1 MDIRQFASKLSPKGW
16 AMVGGS
22 VAAGIVFLVV
32 VMHFASAPSYTTLET
47 GLDPAQTGKITSA
60 LDAKGIGYQIGN
72 GGTSLEV
79 TSSQVSQARIALA
92 TAGLLGVGSDQ
103 PGFTLLDSS
112 QLGASDFQQQVTYM
126 RALEGQLDQTIEQI
140 QGVDSATVNLVLPNQ
155 QDQLFGDNNQSSSA
169 SVLLDDSGSLSSSSI
184 QGIANLVSS
193 SVQGL
198 STSKVTITDSS
209 GALLWP
215 TSGSSGGTGSG
226 LPAAQ
231 SADEQYDSTMTSR
244 VDAMLAQTLGAGKA
258 QVVVNGNLNTNQ
270 STQQSLV
277 YGKKGVPLT
286 AQTSSETLAGGS
298 GSTAGGTTGTIPA
311 YTGTTGTSG
320 SGNSNYKNTTNNT
333 TYGVDKTITNSTITP
348 GAVNNQTVS
357 VLVDKSVPASELPAI
372 RNAVAGAVGLNTK
385 RGDTLS
391 VSQIAFTKAAAPAA
405 TAATSNKMMGYAK
418 YAIIGLGSIIFLFL
432 MRRSLKRR
440 ERETFEG
447 QPTWLR
453 ELATPRP
460 LAALASGGDEP
471 PTDIKRL
478 RSPVN
483 VPKRQVEEL
492 VERDPDRVAQQVRA
506 WMSED

>member
-1 MDIRQFASKLSPKGW
+1 MDIRQLITKMSPKGW

-22 VAAGIVFLVV
+22 VAAAIVFLML
-32 VMHFASAPSYTTLET
+32 VMNFASQPSYTTIET

-60 LDAKGIGYQIGN
+60 LDAKGITYQIGN
-72 GGTSLEV
+72 GGTSLAV
-79 TSSQVSQARIALA
+79 NSGQVSTARITLA
-92 TAGLLGVGSDQ
+92 TAGLLGIGSQQ
-103 PGFTLLDSS
+103 PGFELLNSS
-112 QLGASDFQQQVTYM
+112 QLGASNFQQQVTYQ

-155 QDQLFGDNNQSSSA
+155 QDQLFGDSGPASSA
-169 SVLLDDSGSLSSSSI
+169 SVLLSDSGTI
-184 QGIANLVSS
+184 DPAAIKGIAELVAS

-198 STSKVTITDSS
+198 SDSKVTITDSS

-215 TSGSSGGTGSG
+215 SSAAAGAGTGGG

-231 SADEQYDSTMTSR
+231 SANEQYDSTMTSQ
-244 VDAMLAQTLGAGKA
+244 VDAMLAQTLGPGKA
-258 QVVVNGNLNTNQ
+258 QVVVNGNLNSNQ
-270 STQQSLV
+270 STQQQLT
-277 YGKKGVPLT
+277 YGTKGVPLT
-286 AQTSSETLAGGS
+286 AQTQTETLKGGNTS
-298 GSTAGGTTGTIPA
+298 GGTTGTIPA
-311 YTGTTGTSG
+311 YAGATTGTG
-320 SGNSNYKNTTNNT
+320 SNYSNKTSST
-333 TYGVDKTITNSTITP
+333 TYGVDKTITNSTIAP
-348 GAVNNQTVS
+348 GAINNQTVS
-357 VLVDKSVPASELPAI
+357 VLVDKSVPAAELTAI
-372 RNAVAGAVGLNTK
+372 RNAVAGAVGLNPK

-391 VSQIAFTKAAAPAA
+391 VSQISFTKTPAA
-405 TAATSNKMMGYAK
+405 TTSTAGASSKMMGYAK
-418 YAIIGLGSIIFLFL
+418 YAVIGIGALLFLFF
-432 MRRSLKRR
+432 MRRNLKRR

-460 LAALASGGDEP
+460 LAALGSGGDEP
-471 PTDIKRL
+471 ATEVKRL